1 MIPLYIIEDFFFSVS
16 RAVKIFGLIK
26 RKVEFVLCVR
36 FCLVAICV
44 STYCDLEECRPR
56 RRDLYD
62 SEHICCMIG

>member
-44 STYCDLEECRPR
+44 IQLTVISKIADLVEGTSTILNTYVV
-56 RRDLYD
+56 
-62 SEHICCMIG
+62 